1 MSVRILLLI
10 LYLHKAF
17 PNDGNVVG
25 KSTETGAARGAVTG
39 GIAGAAAGGAI
50 TGGTRYG
57 IGVAIWGKGN

>member
-1 MSVRILLLI
+1 M
-10 LYLHKAF
+10 
-17 PNDGNVVG
+17 G